1 VKVLV
6 VSGIWP
12 PDVGGP
18 ASHAPEIADGLTA
31 RGHSVEVI
39 TTASAPPEV
48 RAYPIRHVSRS
59 LPPVLRHAA
68 VAALVAR
75 RSRVADVVYATSMVG
90 RSSFAARAPLVVKV
104 AGDPAYER
112 SLRRGL
118 YTGTLD
124 EFQDARVGRR
134 AELLRTWRTV
144 TARRA
149 ACLLCP
155 SSFLRAV
162 VLSWGIAPERVS
174 VLPNAAPPVPS
185 LPPREELRRRLGVEG
200 NVLAFAGRITR
211 AKSLETALDALRRLG
226 DVTLLIA
233 GDGEE
238 RARLESV
245 AGENVRF
252 LGAIGRD
259 AVLELFAASDA
270 ALLSSSWENFPHA
283 LVEALAVGA
292 PVIATRVGGVP
303 EIVDDGVNGLL
314 VPRGDPEALAD
325 AIRRFFGDDALRE
338 RLRAAAAPS
347 VERFSQEAVL
357 DRLED
362 ALERAA
368 SKLPFGR

>member
-149 ACLLCP
+149 ACLL
-155 SSFLRAV
+155 
-162 VLSWGIAPERVS
+162 
-174 VLPNAAPPVPS
+174 
-185 LPPREELRRRLGVEG
+185 
-200 NVLAFAGRITR
+200 
-211 AKSLETALDALRRLG
+211 
-226 DVTLLIA
+226 
-233 GDGEE
+233 
-238 RARLESV
+238 
-245 AGENVRF
+245 
-252 LGAIGRD
+252 
-259 AVLELFAASDA
+259 
-270 ALLSSSWENFPHA
+270 
-283 LVEALAVGA
+283 
-292 PVIATRVGGVP
+292 
-303 EIVDDGVNGLL
+303 
-314 VPRGDPEALAD
+314 
-325 AIRRFFGDDALRE
+325 
-338 RLRAAAAPS
+338 
-347 VERFSQEAVL
+347 
-357 DRLED
+357 
-362 ALERAA
+362 
-368 SKLPFGR
+368 